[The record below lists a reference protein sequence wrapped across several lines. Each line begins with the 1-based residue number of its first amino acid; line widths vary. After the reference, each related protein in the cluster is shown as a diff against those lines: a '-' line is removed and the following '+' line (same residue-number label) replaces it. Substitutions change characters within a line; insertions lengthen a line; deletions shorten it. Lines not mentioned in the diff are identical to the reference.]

1 MELWE
6 LTIIIVLIGIFSL
19 IAIRMFLYRPT
30 DENSQKSKKKEDII
44 TAKEGT
50 TIQIKALSDT
60 INRLKA
66 DNKSLASSNSRYKHI
81 SRDESYET
89 EDDKPIPLVVLKE
102 AAKRLNM
109 DPAALD
115 NNPEL
120 VEWLQEQAKDP
131 DVKKLILQNIKSKS
145 TDVYTDLSG
154 V

>member
-6 LTIIIVLIGIFSL
+6 VIIAIVSVGIFIL
-19 IAIRMFLYRPT
+19 IALRMFLYRPT
-30 DENSQKSKKKEDII
+30 DENSQKSKKKEEII
-44 TAKEGT
+44 TGKEGYA
-50 TIQIKALSDT
+50 IQVKTLSDT
-60 INRLKA
+60 INRLKQ
-66 DNKSLASSNSRYKHI
+66 DNKSLSSSNARYKHI
-81 SRDESYET
+81 SRDESYEV

-145 TDVYTDLSG
+145 TDIYTDVSG